1 MFIGHFALGFA
12 LKKVEP
18 GVSLATAFLAAQ
30 LADTVWPVLVLAG
43 VERVAIAPGDTAVAP
58 LRFDSYPW
66 SHSLLTL
73 TILGG
78 LFAGVHFAVRRRA
91 RAALLLGLLV
101 VSHWFLDFVSHR
113 PDMPLSPWTSLK
125 LGLGLWSSVP
135 ATVLVE
141 GALFATGVALAVQA
155 TRPRDAIGRWGF
167 VAFVAFLVFA
177 YVGNLLGPPPPSVQ
191 AIGWF
196 SLIAPALL
204 LPTIAWID
212 SHREPRLWAKS
223 SLASEPEG

>member
-12 LKKVEP
+12 LKRVEP
-18 GVSLATAFLAAQ
+18 RVSLATAFLAAQ
-30 LADTVWPVLVLAG
+30 LADTVWPVLVLTG
-43 VERVAIAPGDTAVAP
+43 LEHVTIAPGDTAVTP
-58 LRFDSYPW
+58 MRFDSYPW

-73 TILGG
+73 SVMGA
-78 LFAGVHFAVRRRA
+78 LFAGAHFLLQRRA

-113 PDMPLSPWTSLK
+113 PDMPFTPWTAPK
-125 LGLGLWSSVP
+125 VGLGLWESVG
-135 ATVLVE
+135 ATVVVE
-141 GALFATGVALAVQA
+141 GALFAGGVALALRA

-167 VAFVAFLVFA
+167 VAFVAFLVVA

-191 AIGWF
+191 ALGWF

-204 LPTIAWID
+204 LPVVAWID
-212 SHREPRLWAKS
+212 SHRAPAPR
-223 SLASEPEG
+223 